1 VLIVTDIAR
10 TGLVALMAI
19 PGMPFAALCGLLVL
33 VQLLNAPFSAAR
45 AATLAAALSGDRYV
59 VASGAH
65 NMVVQLAQVVGFAA
79 GGTLVAGLGVGP
91 ALLLDAATFLASASL
106 VRFGVADRLAPAR
119 QEASAKPPSWWRS
132 TIAGSRVVWTDRRL
146 RALVWLACVAGF
158 YVTVEGLA
166 VPYAREIGAGPIAVG
181 ALLAASPAGTVVG
194 MWVLSRVRPATRL
207 RLLGPLAALA
217 CAPLVAC
224 AVRPGV
230 AITVLLWATSG
241 AASGYHMVASAA
253 FVQAVPDAGRGQA
266 FGLASTALKTSQ
278 GAGILL
284 AGALS
289 EQFRTSAVVA
299 SAGAL
304 GVLAA
309 TTAAVAWTRAN
320 AHYQRPEE
328 SPFRPPRTRSAA
340 NE

>member
-1 VLIVTDIAR
+1 
-10 TGLVALMAI
+10 
-19 PGMPFAALCGLLVL
+19 
-33 VQLLNAPFSAAR
+33 
-45 AATLAAALSGDRYV
+45 
-59 VASGAH
+59 
-65 NMVVQLAQVVGFAA
+65 
-79 GGTLVAGLGVGP
+79 
-91 ALLLDAATFLASASL
+91 LLLDAATFLASASL
-106 VRFGVADRLAPAR
+106 VRFGVADRPAPAQR
-119 QEASAKPPSWWRS
+119 EASAQEASAKAPSWWRS
-132 TIAGSRVVWTDRRL
+132 TIAGSRVVWTDSRL

-194 MWVLSRVRPATRL
+194 MWVLSRVQPATRL
-207 RLLGPLAALA
+207 RLLGPLPALA

-230 AITVLLWATSG
+230 AITVLLWAASG

-299 SAGAL
+299 GAGAL

-320 AHYQRPEE
+320 ARYQRPEVSQE
-328 SPFRPPRTRSAA
+328 SPFRPPQTRSAA

>member
-1 VLIVTDIAR
+1 
-10 TGLVALMAI
+10 
-19 PGMPFAALCGLLVL
+19 MPFAALCGLLVL
-33 VQLLNAPFSAAR
+33 VQLLIAPFSAAR

-65 NMVVQLAQVVGFAA
+65 NMVVQLAQVVGFAT

-91 ALLLDAATFLASASL
+91 ALLLDAATFLTSASL
-106 VRFGVADRLAPAR
+106 VRFGVADRPAPAQR
-119 QEASAKPPSWWRS
+119 EASAKPPSWWRS
-132 TIAGSRVVWTDRRL
+132 TIAG
-146 RALVWLACVAGF
+146 F
-158 YVTVEGLA
+158 YGTVEGLA
-166 VPYAREIGAGPIAVG
+166 VPDAREIGAGPIAVG

-207 RLLGPLAALA
+207 RLLGPLPALA
-217 CAPLVAC
+217 CVPLVAC
-224 AVRPGV
+224 ALRPGV
-230 AITVLLWATSG
+230 AITVLLWAASG

-320 AHYQRPEE
+320 ARRPEE